1 MRYIVIVFALLLQ
14 TVSLSAQNSYEKDF
28 LSFWN
33 NFKNNYAYFD
43 TQPIDWQ
50 KVKEIYQPLVAKITN
65 RDDFIRLMERVT
77 HELHNGHVFLY
88 TNLPSSN
95 RVIPSGQDLYVQR
108 MAPNRFKIVDIR
120 PDSPAEK
127 AGLKPGFVITQ
138 FNGQAIEPQ
147 LKQFLPQSAKKQT
160 PAMYAYATNMLFAGV
175 HNQPRSIT
183 IQQANGSKT
192 YFPDQSKLLTY
203 QKLKGNVGYIKIKNA
218 LGNYDLIKEFDQA
231 LDALMGTKSLILD
244 LTNTPGGGNT
254 TVARAL
260 MGRFI
265 KQDRPYQKHE
275 YPMSMT
281 QGIRRSWRELV
292 SPRGKTYSKKLI
304 VTVGRWTGSM
314 GEGLAIGFD
323 GMKRATVVGTPMAKL
338 IGEVHSYKLPQ
349 TGIGYQIPDLKLK
362 HINETPREQYQPTIL
377 TQNQQETMVRAK
389 ALAGV
394 KK

>member
-1 MRYIVIVFALLLQ
+1 MIASALLLQ
-14 TVSLSAQNSYEKDF
+14 TIVLNAQNIYEKDF

-50 KVKEIYQPLVAKITN
+50 KVKEIYQPQAAKITN
-65 RDDFIRLMERVT
+65 QADFIRFLERVT

-95 RVIPSGQDLYVQR
+95 RIIPSGQDIYVQR
-108 MAPNRFKIVDIR
+108 MAPNQFKIIDVK
-120 PDSPAEK
+120 PGSKAEK
-127 AGLKPGFVITQ
+127 VGIKPGFMVIK
-138 FNGQAIEPQ
+138 FNEKAIEPQ
-147 LKQFLPQSAKKQT
+147 LKQFLPKSAKKLT
-160 PAMYAYATNMLFAGV
+160 PEMYAYATNMLFAGV

-183 IQQANGSKT
+183 IKQGSGEKT
-192 YFPDQSKLLTY
+192 YFPDQNKLLFY

-218 LGNYDLIKEFDQA
+218 LGNYDLITAFDQA
-231 LDALMGTKSLILD
+231 LEALFDTKSLILD

-260 MGRFI
+260 MGRFTN
-265 KQDRPYQKHE
+265 KEVPYQKHE
-275 YPMSMT
+275 YPVNVT
-281 QGIRRSWRELV
+281 RGVRRSWWELV
-292 SPRGKTYSKKLI
+292 SPRKKIYAKKLI
-304 VTVGRWTGSM
+304 VAVGRWTGSM
-314 GEGLAIGFD
+314 GEGIAIGFD
-323 GMKRATVVGTPMAKL
+323 GMKRATIVGTPMAKL

-362 HINETPREQYQPTIL
+362 HINGTPRENYQPKIL
-377 TQNQQETMVRAK
+377 TKNHRETMEKAK
-389 ALAGV
+389 ALAGT